1 MKILIISHFLPY
13 PPHGGSLQRN
23 FSLLKETAKNHDIH
37 FLTFTQRVLLPDER
51 KVDDSMK
58 VVSQYC
64 RLLKVFKIPTDY
76 NRIKWY
82 LLLFLNLF
90 SLIPYSVWR
99 YRSRAMIKEVR
110 KQLREEHFDLIQ
122 SDTIALAQYA
132 MLAPDLPKILV
143 HQNVESS
150 LLLRRSANEKNP
162 LIKLYL
168 FLQGKKLRRYERK
181 VAPNFDINITV
192 SETDKLE
199 FEKIAPQTRFEVV
212 PNATDTEY
220 FKPQRKVRSKDLIFA
235 GGLTWYPNKDAMLYF
250 CNEIFPLIK
259 KKLSGVKMN
268 IIGRYPPREVQRL
281 ATNDSDI
288 NLLGYVND
296 VRAHIAEAAVYVVPI
311 RVGGGT
317 RLKILDAMAMGKA
330 IVSTSIGAEG
340 LDVEDGKNI
349 LIADDPQEFAD
360 KTVKVLTTP
369 VLRQRLEQYA
379 RETVKKKYSWET
391 ITPRLQRI
399 YSDVVSS
406 KMQYH

>member
-1 MKILIISHFLPY
+1 MKILIISHFIPY
-13 PPHGGSLQRN
+13 PPHGGALQRN
-23 FSLLKETAKNHDIH
+23 FNLLKETAKNHDICL
-37 FLTFTQRVLLPDER
+37 LTFTQRVLLPDRR
-51 KVDDSMK
+51 KIVDSVK
-58 VVSQYC
+58 IVSQYC
-64 RLLKVFKIPTDY
+64 KLIKIFKIPTDY

-82 LLLFLNLF
+82 LLLFFNLF
-90 SLIPYSVWR
+90 SLTPYSVWR
-99 YRSRAMIKEVR
+99 YRSPAMIREMK
-110 KQLREEHFDLIQ
+110 KQLSEEHFDLIQ
-122 SDTIALAQYA
+122 IDTIALAQYA
-132 MLAPDLPKILV
+132 MLATDLPKILV

-162 LIKLYL
+162 LVKLYL

-192 SETDKLE
+192 SERDKLY
-199 FEKIAPQTRFEVV
+199 FEKVTPQARFEVV

-220 FKPQRKVRSKDLIFA
+220 FKPQRNVRSKDLIFA

-288 NLLGYVND
+288 NLLGYVKD

-317 RLKILDAMAMGKA
+317 RIKVLDAMAMGKA

-360 KTVKVLTTP
+360 KTVEVLTTP
-369 VLRQRLEQYA
+369 ALRQRLEQYA
-379 RETVKKKYSWET
+379 RETVKKYSWET